1 MDPALNELRD
11 QLEEN
16 NRLLRSLNERS
27 AQNSGVNTPEGSH
40 RSGLNSSR
48 GGGHRD
54 RGQVVRV
61 PRLAVHDVSSPE
73 IMNSV
78 FNGHAMEPLL
88 MQSHRD
94 MRKKYE
100 ELEDKYRKLEDKVV
114 TQKQQIKS
122 MQHQKQE
129 EAEQVEKQNQLKSV
143 RKQLE
148 KIKHDIKLREKLQAS
163 LPKVSSHYAT
173 TYPAYHSKYQPVLTS
188 SDPYYYSQKDLMLHQ
203 EVDLLHKELNALD
216 AMKYHL
222 HY

>member
-1 MDPALNELRD
+1 MARYYVEKRTCDWGGGGVVRGVFV
-11 QLEEN
+11 QF
-16 NRLLRSLNERS
+16 NRLKLFVAAINVTFEISLKKRIS
-27 AQNSGVNTPEGSH
+27 DCFS
-40 RSGLNSSR
+40 
-48 GGGHRD
+48 
-54 RGQVVRV
+54 
-61 PRLAVHDVSSPE
+61 
-73 IMNSV
+73 SV